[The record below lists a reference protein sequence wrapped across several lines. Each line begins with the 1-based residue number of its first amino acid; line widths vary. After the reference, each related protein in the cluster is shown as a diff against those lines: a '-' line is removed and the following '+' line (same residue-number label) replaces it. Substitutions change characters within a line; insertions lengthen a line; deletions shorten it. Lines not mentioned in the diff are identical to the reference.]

1 MPFVRFAWWGKPL
14 GGGALGQ
21 TTWDEGDMSRRVR
34 QIEPGIWRMDDGR
47 YQIGYYDPYG
57 RRHYKHLRRLDDAR
71 NFKAKV
77 RDDRRRGDY
86 VDPKRSR
93 ERFGDFAA
101 RWLKTKVGKKPK
113 TYASYESALRIHV
126 LPHFGRMPLASIQRE
141 DVQAW
146 IAKLR
151 AEHKSSSTVRKA
163 YQVLAA
169 VLTEA
174 ELSRRISRTP
184 AYRIELPPPTRGVQR
199 FLTPEEINTLA
210 DAVPPRY
217 RVLIL
222 TASYLGLRW
231 GECAGLKAED
241 LDLDHGF
248 AVIHRTLSEVS
259 GRLHEVPTKGK
270 PAVIPLP
277 RFLCDELNEQIVR
290 YGGEEGYVF
299 TSPEGGPLRH
309 NVYKRIYKRALVE
322 AGLDPRIR
330 FHDLRHTAA
339 SIAGSRQ
346 YAGEA
351 AKVVQQL
358 LRHSTQQVT
367 TEVYMHLFP
376 EDMERLRNSLDRVY
390 EESSRVVGS
399 SKGRFTVDK
408 PDGRSE
414 KVVSMRRIVH
424 AATCAD
430 GR

>member
-1 MPFVRFAWWGKPL
+1 
-14 GGGALGQ
+14 
-21 TTWDEGDMSRRVR
+21 MSRRVR
-34 QIEPGIWRMDDGR
+34 KIEPGIWRMDDAR
-47 YQIGYYDPYG
+47 YQVGYYDPYG
-57 RRHYKHLRRLDDAR
+57 RRRYKHLHRLDDAR
-71 NFKAKV
+71 NFKAKI

-86 VDPKRSR
+86 VDPQRSR
-93 ERFGDFAA
+93 QSFGEFATK
-101 RWLKTKVGKKPK
+101 WLQTKIDKKPK
-113 TYASYESALRIHV
+113 TYASYESALRVHV

-141 DVQAW
+141 DIQAW

-151 AEHKSSSTVRKA
+151 AEKKSASTIRKA
-163 YQVLAA
+163 YQTLAA

-184 AYRIELPPPTRGVQR
+184 AYRIELPPPNKGRQR
-199 FLTPEEINTLA
+199 FLTPEEINRLA
-210 DAVPPRY
+210 DAVAPRY

-222 TASYLGLRW
+222 IAAYLGLRW
-231 GECAGLKAED
+231 GECAGLKTED

-248 AVIHRTLSEVS
+248 ALIHRTLSEVS

-277 RFLCDELNEQIVR
+277 RFLCGELEDHIER
-290 YGGEEGYVF
+290 YGGQDGLVF
-299 TSPEGGPLRH
+299 TSPGGGPLRH
-309 NVYKRIYKRALVE
+309 NVYRRTYKPALAD
-322 AGLDPRIR
+322 AGLDPMLR

-376 EDMERLRNSLDRVY
+376 GDMERLREGLDRVY
-390 EESSRVVGS
+390 AEASSVAEIENRML
-399 SKGRFTVDK
+399 T
-408 PDGRSE
+408 DGRSE
-414 KVVSMRRIVH
+414 GYPTAVLSLSMHRDKR
-424 AATCAD
+424 AA
-430 GR
+430 R